1 MSLAKAAPIF
11 QQSLE
16 GLAHAHAKGFM
27 HRDLKPHNLLL
38 AGSEGKWT
46 AKLGDFG
53 MAKSFEQAGLS
64 GMTVTGNA
72 GGTPAYMPR
81 EQVINFRQVKPVT
94 DVWSLGATFYGMLTG
109 QLPRDFPR
117 GVDPMEVVL
126 GGRIVPIRERD
137 ADIPKKLAEV
147 IDRSLAVNPKDRW
160 QDAAQMLD
168 ALGKV
173 L

>member
-1 MSLAKAAPIF
+1 
-11 QQSLE
+11 
-16 GLAHAHAKGFM
+16 M

-38 AGSEGKWT
+38 SGREGKWT
-46 AKLGDFG
+46 AKPGDFG
-53 MAKSFEQAGLS
+53 MAKSFAQAGLS
-64 GMTVTGNA
+64 GMTVTGNV

-94 DVWSLGATFYGMLTG
+94 DVRSLGATFYGMLTG

-126 GGRIVPIRERD
+126 GGRIVPIHERD
-137 ADIPKKLAEV
+137 AGIPKKLAEV

-160 QDAAQMLD
+160 QDAAQMHH
-168 ALGKV
+168 ALGKA

>member
-1 MSLAKAAPIF
+1 
-11 QQSLE
+11 
-16 GLAHAHAKGFM
+16 
-27 HRDLKPHNLLL
+27 
-38 AGSEGKWT
+38 
-46 AKLGDFG
+46 
-53 MAKSFEQAGLS
+53 
-64 GMTVTGNA
+64 MTVTGNV
-72 GGTPAYMPR
+72 GGTPAFMPR

-126 GGRIVPIRERD
+126 GGGIVPIRERD
-137 ADIPKKLAEV
+137 AGIPKKLAEV

-160 QDAAQMLD
+160 QDAAQMRD

-173 L
+173 I